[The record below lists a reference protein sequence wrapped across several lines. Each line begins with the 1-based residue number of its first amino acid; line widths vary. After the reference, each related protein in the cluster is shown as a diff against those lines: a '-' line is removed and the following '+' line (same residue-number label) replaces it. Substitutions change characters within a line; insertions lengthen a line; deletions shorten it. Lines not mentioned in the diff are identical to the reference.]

1 MDKVLFILLSWCW
14 SYLTWF
20 SWPWCWPWCCIFLI
34 FFLFTAIIHS
44 TSMLLTLLLAQEK
57 AWGQFLLPCLTGAD
71 ANSQHLVAHF
81 CSWWSAVITVQCC
94 WLCSSSGRQSYE
106 VDKVMLLTLLLV
118 MMLTEWCCWLCSSS
132 GGQSDDRGS
141 WHRPRWACWTWEG
154 GLVKGSKKTP
164 LFFLYLR
171 FYLYFYSYLY
181 F

>member
-1 MDKVLFILLSWCW
+1 MEKVLFILLSWCW

-20 SWPWCWPWCCIFLI
+20 SWPWCCIFLI
-34 FFLFTAIIHS
+34 FFLFAAIIHS

-94 WLCSSSGRQSYE
+94 WLCSSSG
-106 VDKVMLLTLLLV
+106 
-118 MMLTEWCCWLCSSS
+118 
-132 GGQSDDRGS
+132 GQSDDRGS

-164 LFFLYLR
+164 LIFLYLR

-181 F
+181 FQESWSSARIPWWRAPTTLSPRRTVSSASR